1 MALGIENGGIHQT
14 LPGFHTSESSSK
26 SKTMTFSENP
36 QYKNLSREFDHL
48 WDELLTPN
56 GGFIMKKDEEDAV
69 HQYGLSMFHQL
80 HCLAMIRTALQEA
93 LSLKDSLSK
102 MPAHSRHEHSA
113 QQLTDD
119 FGDDDLTEPDYT
131 L

>member
-1 MALGIENGGIHQT
+1 
-14 LPGFHTSESSSK
+14 
-26 SKTMTFSENP
+26 MTFSENP

-56 GGFIMKKDEEDAV
+56 GGFIMKKDEKNIV

-93 LSLKDSLSK
+93 LSLNDMSK
-102 MPAHSRHEHSA
+102 IHSRHEHSA
-113 QQLTDD
+113 QQLTDGSPHWLHCFD
-119 FGDDDLTEPDYT
+119 YLRQVYFHVLLLVFKDDNLTQLDYT